1 MKKRSA
7 LWSVLGKVPAV
18 VLITVFAGCTPD
30 PDSALDSEE
39 SSLPVPES
47 VEDLLRTDVRKTDP
61 LSPDEQRRT
70 FHLPEGFEVQL
81 FAAEPDI
88 GKPMNMAF
96 DARGRLWVTQSW
108 EYPFPAKEGQGRD
121 RITILEDT
129 NGDGRADKFTVF
141 AEGLNVPIGVLPVEG
156 GAIVYSVPY
165 IYRFFDLDGDDRA
178 DQKIVLFG
186 KFGYRDTHGMVNAF
200 TRGFDG
206 WVYACHGFTNISATR
221 GADGHTISM
230 ESGNTFR
237 FRLDG
242 SRVEQNTYGQVNPF
256 GLTFDPLGNMYSV
269 DCHSQPVYQLQSGG
283 HYPHFAKL
291 PTGIGYG
298 PEMIAHRHGS
308 TAIAGIVYYAADQFP
323 EEFHNNVLTGDVIT
337 NRLYRDRITAVGST
351 PVAEHESDFFVSDDP
366 WFRPVDLELGPAG
379 SIYVA
384 DFYNRIIGHYEVPLK
399 HPDRDRERGRIWR
412 IVYKDQLGHTSRNA
426 SRSNWA
432 EASTGQLIEDLGHS
446 NLTVR
451 MLATNQLAD
460 HWQKAA
466 VGPLKE
472 MLGNPESNR
481 FQRIHG
487 LWVLNRLG
495 ASDGGVLS
503 IAAADQDREVRV
515 HAMRILAQYS
525 GDFGESERALVHQG
539 LKDTDPLV
547 QRQAA
552 DALRVYP
559 AAESVQPL
567 VELAVE
573 INHSDS
579 HLLYVAAMALRD
591 QLREPDIL
599 ESVLARTWSEKEA
612 DHLEEVIVGVKSAP
626 AAGFLL
632 DRIGDK
638 EAGEE
643 ISLAQTEHI
652 GRYLSEH
659 EFDELEAWGRAR
671 SWKDLEEERL
681 AFASILKGVQGRGDK
696 AARLARPWGLNLAQ
710 RLMASRPRELRR
722 EGYLL
727 AGSLRWKGVAPQLV
741 RVLGSE
747 RESVDLRVAAARALV
762 EIDESRYSSLLV
774 SAVRGAAN
782 QPLLRNRMFRVVLA
796 TEGLTGE
803 GTEIKQQ
810 LVELMPILPSRNQEH
825 AAARLSRTREG
836 TEMLLA
842 AAEEKKFSPKILLNS
857 SVGIHLP
864 THSEELTARYD
875 RLTTDLQ
882 PEDERRQEI
891 IDRLRKSVDMAAA
904 SPQNGWS
911 LFQEHCVRCH
921 QMAGQGKTI
930 GPQLDGISERGV
942 VRLLEDVV
950 DPSRNVAEGFKN
962 QVIKLKNGAIRMGF
976 PAEEDDESILL
987 MDELENETWILKS
1000 DIESMREIEESPMP
1014 PDFFEQLSVDQVN
1027 DLMSFLMSP
1036 EEGMR

>member
-1 MKKRSA
+1 M
-7 LWSVLGKVPAV
+7 L
-18 VLITVFAGCTPD
+18 LITLFAGCTPD
-30 PDSALDSEE
+30 PDSALDGEE
-39 SSLPVPES
+39 SSLRAPEN
-47 VEDLLRTDVRKTDP
+47 VEDLLVTDVRKTDP

-108 EYPFPAKEGQGRD
+108 EYPFPAKEGQGED
-121 RITILEDT
+121 RISILEDT

-141 AEGLNVPIGVLPVEG
+141 AEGLNVPIGVIPVEG
-156 GAIVYSVPY
+156 GAIVYSIPY

-178 DQKIVLFG
+178 DQKIVLYGGFG
-186 KFGYRDTHGMVNAF
+186 NRDTHGMVNAF

-206 WVYACHGFTNISATR
+206 WVYACHGFTNISTTR

-237 FRLDG
+237 FRVDG
-242 SRVEQNTYGQVNPF
+242 SRVERNTYGQVNPF

-269 DCHSQPVYQLQSGG
+269 DCHSQPVYQLQRGG
-283 HYPHFAKL
+283 NYPHFAQL
-291 PTGIGYG
+291 PTGIGFG

-308 TAIAGIVYYAADQFP
+308 TAIAGIVYYAADQYP
-323 EEFHNNVLTGDVIT
+323 EEFQQNVLTGDVIT
-337 NRLYRDRITAVGST
+337 NRLYRDRIATLGST
-351 PVAEHESDFFVSDDP
+351 PVAEHESDFLVSDDP
-366 WFRPVDLELGPAG
+366 WFRPVDLELGPDG

-412 IVYKDQLGHTSRNA
+412 IVYKDQLEQASRNA
-426 SRSNWA
+426 SRSDWA
-432 EASTGQLIEDLGHS
+432 EASIGQLMADLGHT
-446 NLTVR
+446 NLAVR
-451 MLATNQLAD
+451 MLAANQLAD
-460 HWQKAA
+460 RWQQAS
-466 VGPLKE
+466 VDPLKE
-472 MLGNPESNR
+472 MLRDPESNR

-495 ASDGGVLS
+495 ALDFDLLS
-503 IAAADQDREVRV
+503 TAAADQDREVRV

-525 GDFGESERALVHQG
+525 GSFGESERGLAHQG
-539 LKDTDPLV
+539 LKDEDPLV

-567 VELAVE
+567 VELAAE

-579 HLLYVAAMALRD
+579 HLSYVAAMALRD
-591 QLREPDIL
+591 QLREPEIL
-599 ESVLARTWSEKEA
+599 DSALARTWSEEEA
-612 DHLEEVIVGVKSAP
+612 DHLAEVMVGVKSAP

-632 DRIGDK
+632 GRFRGK
-638 EAGEE
+638 VTGEE

-652 GRYLSEH
+652 ARYLSED
-659 EFDELEAWGRAR
+659 EFDELVAWGRAR
-671 SWKDLEEERL
+671 SWKDLEEEHL
-681 AFASILKGVQGRGDK
+681 AFRSILKGSQGREDD
-696 AARLARPWGLNLAQ
+696 AARLGRPWGLGLAQ
-710 RLMASRPRELRR
+710 RMMAARQQEVRGR
-722 EGYLL
+722 GYLL
-727 AGSLRWKGVAPQLV
+727 AGGLQWKRVAPQLV
-741 RVLGSE
+741 GVLGSE
-747 RESVDLRVAAARALV
+747 RESVGLRVAAARALF
-762 EIDESRYSSLLV
+762 EIDEARYAPLLV
-774 SAVRGAAN
+774 STVRGAAKL
-782 QPLLRNRMFRVVLA
+782 PLLRNRVFGVLSGGVGGA
-796 TEGLTGE
+796 
-803 GTEIKQQ
+803 GTEVKQQ
-810 LVELMPILPSRNQEH
+810 LVELMPILPTRYQEIV
-825 AAARLSRTREG
+825 AARLSRTREG
-836 TEMLLA
+836 TEILLD
-842 AAEEKKFSPKILLNS
+842 AAEENKFSPKILLNS

-875 RLTTDLQ
+875 RLTADLQ
-882 PEDERRQEI
+882 PEDERRQET
-891 IDRLRKSVDMAAA
+891 IDRLRKSVDMANA

-942 VRLLEDVV
+942 SRLLEDVV

-962 QVIKLKNGAIRMGF
+962 QVIRLKNGAIRMGF

-987 MDELENETWILKS
+987 MDELENETRILKS
-1000 DIESMREIEESPMP
+1000 DIETMREVEESPMP
-1014 PDFFEQLSVDQVN
+1014 SDFFEQLSVDQVN